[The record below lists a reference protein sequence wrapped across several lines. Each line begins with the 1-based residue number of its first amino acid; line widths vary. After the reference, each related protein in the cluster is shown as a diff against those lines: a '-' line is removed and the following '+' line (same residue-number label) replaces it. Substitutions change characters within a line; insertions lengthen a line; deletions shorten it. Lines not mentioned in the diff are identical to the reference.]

1 MAASRGSTRVGQAPS
16 SLSSPLIAAGEGG
29 GKGTR
34 PPAATDAAAPAPTA
48 TGPALVDTI
57 AQAVAAKGKLAR
69 VRGVAR
75 REKLGDSIQVEE
87 LTVHCHDVRFPD
99 DRIGQV
105 VEAEGTL
112 VVRSGYAA
120 TRGPGGEIS
129 QGTEGDDTR
138 WILEGCTLR

>member
-1 MAASRGSTRVGQAPS
+1 MKALILAAALLGACMSGDKAKD
-16 SLSSPLIAAGEGG
+16 GG
-29 GKGTR
+29 GKGAK

-48 TGPALVDTI
+48 NGPALVETI
-57 AQAVAAKGKLAR
+57 DQAVAAKGKPAR

-87 LTVHCHDVRFPD
+87 MTVHCHDVRFPD